1 MTIAAGRRV
10 SVILDPDIDAALTA
24 IVAVTGQPVAT
35 VVREMLREAAP
46 GLEAFA
52 QALTLAQSAPKKA
65 AAMMTKEIDRQV
77 IEIVQASLP
86 LRQKRGRKPK
96 G

>member
-1 MTIAAGRRV
+1 MTIAAGRRI

-35 VVREMLREAAP
+35 VLRELLREAAP
-46 GLEAFA
+46 GLQAMA
-52 QALTLAQSAPKKA
+52 QALTMVQGAPKKA
-65 AAMMTKEIDRQV
+65 AAMMVKEVDRQV

-86 LRQKRGRKPK
+86 LRPKRGRKPK